1 MEFLIVVIMGSLF
14 ALIFTGYR
22 MFSKKDW
29 SYGGTD
35 YDGKKTRD
43 DARSLFVL
51 LVIGFVVLWYFGSN
65 NPG

>member
-1 MEFLIVVIMGSLF
+1 MVVIMGCLF

-35 YDGKKTRD
+35 YDGKATRD
-43 DARSLFVL
+43 QARSLFV
-51 LVIGFVVLWYFGSN
+51 VIVVGFVIVVYAFSN

>member
-1 MEFLIVVIMGSLF
+1 MVVIMGCLF

-35 YDGKKTRD
+35 YDGKVTRD
-43 DARSLFVL
+43 QARSLFV
-51 LVIGFVVLWYFGSN
+51 VIVVGFVILAYFFKY
-65 NPG
+65 NPS

>member
-1 MEFLIVVIMGSLF
+1 MIVIMGVLF

-35 YDGKKTRD
+35 YNGKETRD
-43 DARSLFVL
+43 QARSLFVL
-51 LVIGFVVLWYFGSN
+51 IVIGFVVLVYAFSN